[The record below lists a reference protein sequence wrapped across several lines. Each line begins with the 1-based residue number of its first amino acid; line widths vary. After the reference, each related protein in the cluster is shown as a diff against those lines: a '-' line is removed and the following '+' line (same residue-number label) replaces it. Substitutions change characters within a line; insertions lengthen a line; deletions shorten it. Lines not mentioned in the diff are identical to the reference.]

1 MQVSQNGKENI
12 LPRKGICILFFKER
26 EIVILIDVSH
36 NTNLLVGGIPISHN
50 GKIGR
55 CKSSKG
61 RKSRKDRPKLA
72 IGLLEITIARVLS
85 DNKVV
90 LLKHKEWILEDFG

>member
-1 MQVSQNGKENI
+1 MQIPQNGKENI
-12 LPRKGICILFFKER
+12 LPGKGICILLFKER
-26 EIVILIDVSH
+26 EIVILIDIGH
-36 NTNLLVGGIPISHN
+36 NTKLLGGGIPISHN
-50 GKIGR
+50 GKIGG

-90 LLKHKEWILEDFG
+90 LLKHEERILEDFG